1 MTSAVDVPEIPER
14 LSDGSGNVVLGA
26 PAVTTSTT
34 TNPASGGSGV
44 DAVRYLALGAEHA
57 RSRAMPV

>member
-1 MTSAVDVPEIPER
+1 
-14 LSDGSGNVVLGA
+14 VLGA